1 MMSRS
6 DVVINR
12 YIRMKEIDVMSDI
25 QKICPSCM
33 DELNNSGGPV
43 DEDALSLVT
52 DEVECDYHNA

>member
-1 MMSRS
+1 
-6 DVVINR
+6 
-12 YIRMKEIDVMSDI
+12 MKEIDVMSDI